1 MLRIN
6 LISSHSSGVQHT
18 VEKFLTRATTMLETL
33 LQSEVYMRNYAPPN
47 GNFGTPKISRTKNHL
62 DVAPMERRK
71 IYYKGEGGGF
81 PQV

>member
-1 MLRIN
+1 
-6 LISSHSSGVQHT
+6 
-18 VEKFLTRATTMLETL
+18 MLETL